1 MNNWIV
7 IPILLPIFTAL
18 ACALIPASKLAVQ
31 RTLSLGASLALVATS
46 FYMIGQTASG
56 EIFSYAMGNWSAP
69 FGIVLVVDRLAAMM
83 VTLTS
88 VVAFF
93 VLAYASQ
100 GADKRG
106 PYFHFIYQFQ
116 VVGICGAFLTG
127 DIFNLFVFFEI
138 LLLASY
144 NLLVYSGGEKRLK
157 AGIHYVILNLVGS
170 ALFLIGVSTL
180 YGVTGTLNM
189 ADMAI
194 QVAALGPEDQA
205 ILQAGALILMV
216 VFALKAALLPLY
228 LWLPGVY
235 SAATAPAAA
244 LFAVLTKVG
253 VYAILRTSTLIFGP
267 QAGVG
272 ADLIEPYLFP
282 LALMTL
288 FFGMIGAMGSLRM
301 RHMTGYLIIASLG
314 TMMASIGLFTQASIS
329 GALYYLAHSTLIMA
343 LFFLLIERVSA
354 QRGPFTD
361 EIRIGWRLTQPTLLG
376 LIFFG
381 AAVAAAGLPP
391 FSGFLGKLM
400 MLQAA
405 IDQPGGFWMWAIV
418 LFTSL
423 LGLIALSRVGTQV
436 FWKGTDVAEKRNEQ
450 VERTTALQAVPLIGM
465 LAILAA
471 YAAFAGPITNYT
483 DEVAAQLL
491 DPQQYIGAVM
501 VEPAFFPDTAGMS
514 DDLSN
519 KDH

>member
-7 IPILLPIFTAL
+7 IPILLPMLTAL
-18 ACALIPASKLAVQ
+18 VCALIPASKIAIQ
-31 RTLSLGASLALVATS
+31 RTLSLTASLALMATGFFMVS
-46 FYMIGQTASG
+46 QTMSG
-56 EIFSYAMGNWSAP
+56 EIFSYAMGSWSAP
-69 FGIVLVVDRLAAMM
+69 FGIVVVVDRLSAMM
-83 VTLTS
+83 VALTS
-88 VVAFF
+88 VVALC

-100 GADKRG
+100 GSDKRG
-106 PYFHFIYQFQ
+106 PYFHFLFQFQ
-116 VVGICGAFLTG
+116 VLGICGAFLTG

-144 NLLVYSGGEKRLK
+144 NLLVYSGGKKRLK

-180 YGVTGTLNM
+180 YGITGTLNM

-205 ILQAGALILMV
+205 ILQAGALVLMV

-235 SAATAPAAA
+235 GAATAPVAA

-267 QAGVG
+267 EAGVG
-272 ADLIEPYLFP
+272 ADLIAPYLFP

-288 FFGMIGAMGSLRM
+288 FFGMVGAMGSHRL

-314 TMMASIGLFTQASIS
+314 TMLASIGLFTQASIS
-329 GALYYLAHSTLIMA
+329 GALYYLVHSTLIMA

-361 EIRIGWRLTQPTLLG
+361 EIRIGWKLTQPTLLG

-391 FSGFLGKLM
+391 FSGFLGKLL

-405 IDQPGGFWMWAIV
+405 IGEPGGFWMWAVI

-423 LGLIALSRVGTQV
+423 LGLVALSRVGTQV
-436 FWKGTDVAEKRNEQ
+436 FWKGTEISAERADQ
-450 VERTTALQAVPLIGM
+450 VERTTTLQAAPLVAI

-471 YAAFAGPITNYT
+471 YSVFAGPVTRYT
-483 DEVAAQLL
+483 DAAAAQLL
-491 DPQQYIGAVM
+491 DPQQYIDAVM
-501 VEPAFFPDTAGMS
+501 VQPAFFPDTGMS